1 MISDNKVGKYILYA
15 IGEIFLVV
23 VGILIAFQLDNW
35 NTERQG
41 QNRKTALLHSLK
53 NEFKQNLNQ
62 LADILYYD
70 SLVVASSFEAYNL
83 SIDDPLINNKEYMDQ
98 LIQNTSWSWTF
109 DPQNGALRSG
119 ISSGDIN
126 YIKNDSLLNCLFS
139 WQDVVLDA
147 KENELWAYDARK
159 NAQELLEKYI
169 RYVEYRSTDRKEFH
183 GSKFPSDYKGLLN
196 DPLFEDYIT
205 IRYNNMAEAVLELK
219 IVRDLN
225 INILRLIDQELE
237 KSN

>member
-1 MISDNKVGKYILYA
+1 MISDNKVVKYILYA

-53 NEFKQNLNQ
+53 NEFTQNLNQ
-62 LADILYYD
+62 LADVLHYD
-70 SLVVASSFEAYNL
+70 SLVVVSSYEAYNL
-83 SIDDPLINNKEYMDQ
+83 STDDSLISNKKYMDE
-98 LIQNTSWSWTF
+98 LLQNTSWTWTF
-109 DPQNGALRSG
+109 DAQNGALRSG

-126 YIKNDSLLNCLFS
+126 YIKNDTLLNYLFS

-147 KENELWAYDARK
+147 KENEVYALNTRLNAYRIM
-159 NAQELLEKYI
+159 EKYV
-169 RYVEYRSTDRKEFH
+169 RYTSFRSADRKDFH
-183 GSKFPSDYKGLLN
+183 GSKFPSDYKGLFN

-205 IRYNNMAEAVLELK
+205 ERYNNMLEAVEELN

-225 INILRLIDQELE
+225 INILRLIDKELE
-237 KSN
+237 KNE